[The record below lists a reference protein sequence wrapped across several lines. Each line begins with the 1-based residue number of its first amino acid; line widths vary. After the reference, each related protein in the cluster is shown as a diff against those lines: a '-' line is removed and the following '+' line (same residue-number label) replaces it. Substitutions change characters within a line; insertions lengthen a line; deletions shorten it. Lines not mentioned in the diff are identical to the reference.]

1 MALTR
6 VDAGDE
12 PYRYQELAR
21 IVSGLVEGG
30 TLRPGMRAPSVRRI
44 ALQHAVSISTVLQAY
59 RLLEDRG
66 VLEARP
72 KSGFYVTHG
81 VAAVRQT
88 PEPSRPT
95 GKPTRIAVSTGVV
108 QLLEYA
114 SRPEMVPLGCAI
126 PSADMLAAGGL
137 DRFLARTARV
147 KGMHYNIYTE
157 PRGDLNLRS
166 EICRRALRCGQL
178 LTPDAVAIT
187 NGCTEALSLALRTL
201 TTCGDTVAIETPT
214 YFGLLRVLQ
223 GLGLRALELPTDADE
238 GVNVEALEKA
248 LASKP
253 VAACLFSSG
262 FNNPLGC
269 AMTEEKK
276 RSILALLQAHG
287 VPLIEDDI
295 YGDIYFGPAR
305 PKPFMALDPDADVI
319 YCSSFSK
326 TLAPGYRVGWIAT
339 QRHMEAALE
348 AKFALTLCGAA
359 LPQAALAEFLATGG
373 YDSHLR
379 RMRRAFAEN
388 IDRMTRAIDRTF
400 PKSTRVTRPAGGFVL
415 WLELP
420 EPFDARAFFDQAI
433 ARGIC
438 FAPGDIF
445 SASQSHRNCLRLSC
459 GHLWNDRIEKSVET
473 LGAMAAALLAQ

>member
-1 MALTR
+1 MALDR
-6 VDAGDE
+6 SNPGGE

-44 ALQHAVSISTVLQAY
+44 AAQHAVSISTVLQAY

-66 VLEARP
+66 VLEAKP
-72 KSGFYVTHG
+72 KSGFYVTNG
-81 VAAVRQT
+81 ARAARPT
-88 PEPSRPT
+88 PGPSRPP
-95 GKPTRIAVSTGVV
+95 GKPTKVAVSCGVV

-114 SRPEMVPLGCAI
+114 ARPELVPLGCAI
-126 PSADMLAAGGL
+126 PSAEMLAAGGL
-137 DRFLARTARV
+137 DRFLARTARI
-147 KGMHYNIYTE
+147 KGAHYNIYTE
-157 PRGDLNLRS
+157 PRGDPDLRA

-187 NGCTEALSLALRTL
+187 NGCTEALSLALRAL
-201 TTCGDTVAIETPT
+201 TSRGDTVAIESPT
-214 YFGLLRVLQ
+214 YFGLLRVLEA
-223 GLGLRALELPTDADE
+223 LGLKALELPTDADE
-238 GVNVEALEKA
+238 GVEVEALEKA
-248 LASKP
+248 LKSRP

-269 AMTEEKK
+269 AMSEEKK
-276 RSILALLQAHG
+276 RAILALLGSHG

-305 PKPFMALDPDADVI
+305 PKPFMALDPDADI
-319 YCSSFSK
+319 TYCSSFSK

-339 QRHMEAALE
+339 RRHIEAALE
-348 AKFALTLCGAA
+348 AKFALTLCNAA
-359 LPQAALAEFLATGG
+359 LPQAALAEFLSSGG

-379 RMRRAFAEN
+379 RIRRAFAEN
-388 IDRMTRAIDRTF
+388 IDRMTHAIDRSF

-420 EPFDARAFFDQAI
+420 DTFDARELFGRAI

-445 SASQSHRNCLRLSC
+445 SASKSHTNCLRLSC
-459 GHLWNDRIEKSVET
+459 GHLWDDRIEASVEA
-473 LGAMAAALLAQ
+473 LGAMAAEMLAA